1 MMASVDRPEG
11 VDLSQQPKQPEK
23 SLGQL
28 FSEMTADLSTL
39 MRKEVELAKV
49 ETKEEVSRAGKAG
62 GMLGAGGFAGY
73 MALLFLSFAI
83 AWLLDE
89 VMHVALAFFLVGLVY
104 AIAAAILVVSGRKKL
119 QEVNPVPEQTV
130 ETLKEDVQWAK
141 AQKN

>member
-1 MMASVDRPEG
+1 MAIDHPEG
-11 VDLSQQPKQPEK
+11 AALPTEPKAPEK

-28 FSEMTADLSTL
+28 FSELTSDLSTL

-62 GMLGAGGFAGY
+62 GMLGGGAFAGY
-73 MALLFLSFAI
+73 FALLFLSFAL

-89 VMHVALAFFLVGLVY
+89 WMHTALAFLIVGLVY
-104 AIAAAILVVSGRKKL
+104 AVVAAVLVVRGRARL
-119 QEVNPVPEQTV
+119 QSVNPVPHQTV

-141 AQKN
+141 AQRS

>member
-1 MMASVDRPEG
+1 MTV
-11 VDLSQQPKQPEK
+11 SQPPDATLPTEPKNPEK

-28 FSEMTADLSTL
+28 FSELTSDLSTL

-62 GMLGAGGFAGY
+62 GMLGGGAFAGY
-73 MALLFLSFAI
+73 FALLFLSFAL

-89 VMHVALAFFLVGLVY
+89 WMHTALAFLIVGLLY
-104 AIAAAILVVSGRKKL
+104 AVVAAVLVVRGRARL
-119 QEVNPVPEQTV
+119 QSVNPVPQQTV

-141 AQKN
+141 AQRS

>member
-1 MMASVDRPEG
+1 MAID
-11 VDLSQQPKQPEK
+11 QPPDTALPTEPKAPEK

-28 FSEMTADLSTL
+28 FSELTSDLSTL

-62 GMLGAGGFAGY
+62 GMLGGGAFAGY
-73 MALLFLSFAI
+73 LALLFLSFAL

-89 VMHVALAFFLVGLVY
+89 WMHTALAFLIVGLLY
-104 AIAAAILVVSGRKKL
+104 AVVAAVLVVRGRARL
-119 QEVNPVPEQTV
+119 QSVNPVPQQTV

-141 AQKN
+141 AQRS

>member
-1 MMASVDRPEG
+1 MTV
-11 VDLSQQPKQPEK
+11 SQPPDAALPTEPKNPEK

-28 FSEMTADLSTL
+28 FSELTSDLSTL

-62 GMLGAGGFAGY
+62 GMLGGGAFAGY
-73 MALLFLSFAI
+73 FALLFLSFAL

-89 VMHVALAFFLVGLVY
+89 WMHTALAFLIVGLLY
-104 AIAAAILVVSGRKKL
+104 AVVAAVLVVRGRARL
-119 QEVNPVPEQTV
+119 QSVNPVPQQTV

-141 AQKN
+141 AQRS